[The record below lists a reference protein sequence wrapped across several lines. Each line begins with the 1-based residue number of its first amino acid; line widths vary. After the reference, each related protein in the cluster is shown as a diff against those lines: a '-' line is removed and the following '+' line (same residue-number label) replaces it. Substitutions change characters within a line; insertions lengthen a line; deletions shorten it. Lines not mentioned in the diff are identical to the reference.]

1 MIEQNLNN
9 SQKLERC
16 KSRSLTALKWLSGL
30 ETNATARI
38 GGYYLS

>member
-9 SQKLERC
+9 SQKLEC
-16 KSRSLTALKWLSGL
+16 YKSRSLTALKWLSGL

-38 GGYYLS
+38 SGYYLS